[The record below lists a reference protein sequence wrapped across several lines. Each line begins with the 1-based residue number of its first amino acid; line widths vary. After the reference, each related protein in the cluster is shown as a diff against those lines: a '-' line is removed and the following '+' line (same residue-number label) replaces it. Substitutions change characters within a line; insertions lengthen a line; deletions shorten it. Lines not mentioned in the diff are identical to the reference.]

1 MSGIEGT
8 FRITCQHTMR
18 VLRENKESIIAVLEA
33 FVHDPLINWRLV
45 QGARQMEGKAAAGEN
60 APGGSRRPQK
70 DETDAQDGEFGHS

>member
-1 MSGIEGT
+1 
-8 FRITCQHTMR
+8 MR